1 VRTLSRVCVA
11 TLLAFL
17 LLPLAASAQNK
28 TESVTVTGQ
37 APQTR
42 TEIMRGFVRSY
53 VAPSMIT
60 GKLARW
66 ADPIC
71 PLVIGLQ
78 PEEKLAVSER
88 IKKVAKSVGAPVQAR
103 QACRP
108 NVTIAFAMDPQELM
122 TKIADRWNLA
132 RSVLG
137 DIDGPMHARNVSK
150 ISSPIQ
156 AWYGTTTR
164 DVRGFPGSWEVQY
177 PDVTRYCGPSTP
189 CYMAQSSFLD
199 NGIKSVFSTVFVV
212 VDLSKVSGRE
222 IGTIADY
229 VAMLTLSQ
237 TDAFATC
244 RNMPSITNL
253 LVQDCD
259 ANLKTT
265 ALSDADLAL
274 LRGVYKTE
282 GGDKVNLAI
291 GDIVREMQKSPA
303 GRDVKA
309 PAPEQSSPTARAPAA
324 K

>member
-1 VRTLSRVCVA
+1 VKLGYAVPVF
-11 TLLAFL
+11 LAFL
-17 LLPLAASAQNK
+17 LLPSAASAQNK

-53 VAPSMIT
+53 VAPAMLT

-88 IKKVAKSVGAPVQAR
+88 IKKVAEAVGAPVQTR
-103 QACRP
+103 QACRT
-108 NVTIAFAMDPQELM
+108 NAIVAFAMDPQELM
-122 TKIADRWNLA
+122 TKVIEDHWNLA
-132 RSVLG
+132 RTVFG
-137 DIDGPMHARNVSK
+137 DIDGPMHARKLSK

-156 AWYGTTTR
+156 AWYGTTTKGQG
-164 DVRGFPGSWEVQY
+164 DLPGSQEVAY
-177 PDVTRYCGPSTP
+177 PDVTGYCGPSTP
-189 CYMAQSSFLD
+189 CYVALASSLN

-212 VDLSKVSGRE
+212 VDLKKVAGRE

-229 VAMLTLSQ
+229 VAMLALSQ

-253 LVQDCD
+253 LMQDCD
-259 ANLKTT
+259 ANLKTA
-265 ALSDADLAL
+265 ALSDADLAF
-274 LRGVYKTE
+274 LRGVYKTL
-282 GGDKVNLAI
+282 GGDNMNLQI
-291 GDIVREMQKSPA
+291 GDIVREMEKSPA
-303 GRDVKA
+303 GRDVKV
-309 PAPEQSSPTARAPAA
+309 PVPEQSGSTASSP
-324 K
+324 KNQ